1 MQVTR
6 IFDILNNYK
15 EKFYFKDD
23 ALAAKEN
30 KIWHKYSAKE
40 YIENS
45 YNLSLGLIK
54 FGIKKGD
61 RIITLS
67 NNRPE
72 WNFLD
77 MAMLQIGAIHVPI
90 YPTLSNDDLK
100 YIINHCEP
108 TLAFVSDKTLYEKIN
123 NITKEFPFIKD
134 IFTFNQIEGAKN
146 WKILLENHEKCDET
160 LLQELEERKNSIK
173 PDDIA
178 TIIYTSGT
186 TGNPKGVMLSHKN
199 ILSNVN
205 SISKVFDFNYTHRTL
220 SFLPLSHVFE
230 RTINYYMQSV
240 GLSIYYAEN
249 IGTIAENLKEVKPHL
264 FITVPR
270 VLEKMFDRII
280 EKGKELKGIK
290 KLLFFWSISI
300 AKRYKFP
307 DKNPFYYEIIRK
319 IFDKLIYSKWREAV
333 GGNVEIIVSGGAAL
347 QPRLAT
353 IFNAAGIPVI
363 EGYGM
368 TEASPVISVNRMPHT
383 GEVRIGTVG
392 PAIPGVEVKIA
403 DDGEILVKGDNVMV
417 GYYKEPELTSQ
428 TIDKEG
434 WLHTGDVGTFVDGKF
449 IKITDRK
456 KEIFKLSSG
465 KYIAPQAI
473 ENKLK
478 ESIFIEQAI
487 VIGENQKFASAIIC
501 PNFEYLHNWCT
512 HHNIYYRDNNEL
524 ITKPEVIAQF
534 QKEITNINKQLGKT
548 EQIKKFRLI
557 CDEWSPATG
566 ELSPTLKLKR
576 KFIINKYKDIIE
588 EIYSKTDS
596 EE

>member
-1 MQVTR
+1 MQITR

-15 EKFYFKDD
+15 EKFNFKDD
-23 ALAAKEN
+23 VLAAKEN
-30 KIWHKYSAKE
+30 KVWHKYSAKE

-45 YNLSLGLIK
+45 NSLSLGLIK
-54 FGIKKGD
+54 YGIKKGD

-100 YIINHCEP
+100 YIINHYEP

-123 NITKEFPFIKD
+123 NIVRDFPFIKD
-134 IFTFNQIEGAKN
+134 IFTFNQIEGVKN
-146 WKILLENHEKCDET
+146 WKNLLEDPENCDKN
-160 LLQELEERKNSIK
+160 LIYELEERKKSIK
-173 PDDIA
+173 PEDVA

-199 ILSNVN
+199 ILSNVE

-347 QPRLAT
+347 QTRLAT

-392 PAIPGVEVKIA
+392 PAIPGVKVKIA

-417 GYYKEPELTSQ
+417 GYYKDPELTSQ
-428 TIDKEG
+428 TIDEEG

-487 VIGENQKFASAIIC
+487 VVGENQKFASAIIC

-512 HHNIYYRDNNEL
+512 HHNIYFRDNNEL

-576 KFIINKYKDIIE
+576 KFIINKYKDLIE
-588 EIYSKTDS
+588 EIYSKTDI

>member
-1 MQVTR
+1 MKIQR

-15 EKFYFKDD
+15 EYYLFKED
-23 ALAAKEN
+23 AFAAKEN
-30 KIWHKYSAKE
+30 KKWLKYSASD
-40 YIENS
+40 YIN
-45 YNLSLGLIK
+45 NTTKLSLGLIK
-54 FGIKKGD
+54 KGVKKGD
-61 RIITLS
+61 CIVTLS

-77 MAMLQIGAIHVPI
+77 MAILQIGAIHVPI
-90 YPTLSNDDLK
+90 YPTLSNEDLE
-100 YIINHCEP
+100 YILNHCEP
-108 TLAFVSDKTLYEKIN
+108 SLIFISDKILYEKVKIVSDKFN
-123 NITKEFPFIKD
+123 FIKD
-134 IFTFNQIEGAKN
+134 IYTFNEIEGVKN
-146 WKILLENHEKCDET
+146 YKELLDNNINNE
-160 LLQELEERKNSIK
+160 LLQELEERKKTIK
-173 PDDIA
+173 PEDIA

-199 ILSNVN
+199 ILSNVD
-205 SISKVFDFNYTHRTL
+205 SISKIFNFNHTHRTL
-220 SFLPLSHVFE
+220 SFLPLSHIFE
-230 RTINYYMQSV
+230 RTINYYMQSI
-240 GLSIYYAEN
+240 GMSIYYAEN

-270 VLEKMFDRII
+270 VLEKMFDKIV

-290 KLLFFWSISI
+290 KILFFWSINI
-300 AKRYKFP
+300 AKKYKFP
-307 DKNPFYYEIIRK
+307 GKNSLFFEIIRK
-319 IFDKLIYSKWREAV
+319 IFDKLIFYKWREAV
-333 GGNVEIIVSGGAAL
+333 GGNIEIIVSGGAAL

-368 TEASPVISVNRMPHT
+368 TEASPVISVNRMPST

-392 PAIPGVEVKIA
+392 PAIPGVEIKIA
-403 DDGEILVKGDNVMV
+403 EDGEILVKGENVMV
-417 GYYKEPELTSQ
+417 GYYKDPELTSQ
-428 TIDKEG
+428 TIDHDG
-434 WLHTGDVGTFVDGKF
+434 WLHTGDIGTFIEGKYL
-449 IKITDRK
+449 KITDRK
-456 KEIFKLSSG
+456 KEIFKLSNG

-512 HHNIYYRDNNEL
+512 HNHINYRDNFEL
-524 ITKPEVIAQF
+524 ITKTEVIRQF
-534 QKEITNINKQLGKT
+534 QKEIDHVNKTLGKT

-557 CDEWSPATG
+557 CDEWSPSTG

-576 KFIINKYKDIIE
+576 KFIINKYKDLIE
-588 EIYSKTDS
+588 EIYSISINEIDK
-596 EE
+596 

>member
-1 MQVTR
+1 MQINR

-23 ALAAKEN
+23 VLAAKEN

-45 YNLSLGLIK
+45 NNLSLGLIK
-54 FGIKKGD
+54 YGIKKGD

-123 NITKEFPFIKD
+123 NITREFPFIKD

-146 WKILLENHEKCDET
+146 WKTLLENHEKYDET

-199 ILSNVN
+199 ILSNVD

-307 DKNPFYYEIIRK
+307 NKNPFYYEIIRK
-319 IFDKLIYSKWREAV
+319 IFDKIIYSKWREAV

-368 TEASPVISVNRMPHT
+368 TEASPVISVNRMPQT

-428 TIDKEG
+428 TIDNEG

-487 VIGENQKFASAIIC
+487 VVGENQKFASAIIC

-524 ITKPEVIAQF
+524 ITKPEIIAQY
-534 QKEITNINKQLGKT
+534 QKEIININKQLGKT
-548 EQIKKFRLI
+548 EQIKRFRLI

-576 KFIINKYKDIIE
+576 KFIINKYKDLIE